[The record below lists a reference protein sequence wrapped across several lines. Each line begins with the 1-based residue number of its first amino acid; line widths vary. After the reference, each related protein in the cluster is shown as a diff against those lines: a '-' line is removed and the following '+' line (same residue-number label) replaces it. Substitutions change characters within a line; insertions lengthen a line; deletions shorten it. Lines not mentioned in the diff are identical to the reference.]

1 MKLNTWNDDRP
12 YLSVHELLKKRK
24 SIHQRNLQFLT
35 NGIFRGKEWGVCW
48 INRSIFQLINK
59 HNDLQNNSILLRK
72 RKRTVFLKNK
82 KPFYFS
88 SKILGNNTMV
98 TLKRNCSITI
108 QNMDCL
114 SIPIQVVFGSYWF
127 HLNCSCV
134 LYLFKKWF

>member
-1 MKLNTWNDDRP
+1 M
-12 YLSVHELLKKRK
+12 E
-24 SIHQRNLQFLT
+24 FL
-35 NGIFRGKEWGVCW
+35 GVK
-48 INRSIFQLINK
+48 NEVSAGLAEDIFQLINK

-72 RKRTVFLKNK
+72 RKRTVFLQNR

-108 QNMDCL
+108 QNMDYL
-114 SIPIQVVFGSYWF
+114 SIPIQAVFGSYWF